1 MRRSKTRSKI
11 LAVVML
17 ALSVLSMASLGGIT
31 LLAGCAAEKVRDT
44 VGVKTSMAMDDAIV
58 EDAYVGVDTLPETER
73 PNAAAKVKAF
83 SDAIA
88 SGDRLAIASDAW
100 SRWPD
105 VRVYAEAGIESQ
117 RKAGTIGTGVA
128 ASKLERISQFG
139 RLLART
145 VGVPP

>member
-1 MRRSKTRSKI
+1 MTRTKTRSKI

-17 ALSVLSMASLGGIT
+17 ALAALSMASLGGIT
-31 LLAGCAAEKVRDT
+31 LLVGCAAEKTRDT
-44 VGVKTSMAMDDAIV
+44 VGVKTSMAMDDAVV
-58 EDAYVGVDTLPETER
+58 EDAYVGVDTLPEGER

-105 VRVYAEAGIESQ
+105 IRAYAEAGIESQ
-117 RKAGTIGTGVA
+117 RKAGAIGTGVA
-128 ASKLERISQFG
+128 ASKVERVRQFG
-139 RLLART
+139 RLLATT